1 MEGWLRTLK
10 QNYGIHVSTPV
21 EPDVIAEIT
30 LAPTES
36 DGRLSSIS
44 SGEYRGVLGVGAQHF
59 SVRWFVP
66 TSSALVPCGRSG
78 TFGVQFL
85 VPEAAL
91 PYFQLGTSFSVWEGR
106 DIGSGVVLRVLAHS

>member
-1 MEGWLRTLK
+1 M
-10 QNYGIHVSTPV
+10 SAAV

-44 SGEYRGVLGVGAQHF
+44 SGECRGVLGVGEQHF

-66 TSSALVPCGRSG
+66 TSSPLTPGGRSG

-85 VPEAAL
+85 APEAAL
-91 PYFQLGTSFSVWEGR
+91 PYFPVGTSFSVWEGR
-106 DIGSGVVLRVLAHS
+106 DIGSGVVLRVMARN